1 MDIWIYMSVFLFAV
15 CMVLLFRLIV
25 IKRNLKEIRCELLS
39 TRERDY
45 NRQLTVT
52 LIDKDVTELAA
63 EMNENLDY
71 QKGLK
76 IEAEKS
82 ENKLKQSV
90 ADIAHDLRTP
100 LTVIKGNL
108 QLLENEQLNEKSKDC
123 VRICQDKAETLK
135 LMIDDFFEMSVLESD
150 NSPVVLQPVN
160 ITNTLMQFVVDHEA
174 LIRDKGLV
182 PDIIFPDKTIMA
194 MAEPKLFNRMLTNL
208 LGNILKYARESFVI
222 QLEELGEAK
231 RCRITL
237 SNKIV
242 AGTKVDAGK
251 LFDRTYRADKS
262 RSTAGAGLGL
272 YIVKLLAD
280 KQDMNVSASIRDCSL
295 NISIEMDLE
304 KK

>member
-1 MDIWIYMSVFLFAV
+1 MDIWIYMSVFLFVV

-25 IKRNLKEIRCELLS
+25 IKRNLKEIRRELFS

-123 VRICQDKAETLK
+123 VRICQDKAEILK

-150 NSPVVLQPVN
+150 NSPVALQPVN

-182 PDIIFPDKTIMA
+182 PEIIFTDKTIMA

-231 RCRITL
+231 RCRITF

-280 KQDMNVSASIRDCSL
+280 KQYMNVSASIEDCSL
-295 NISIEMDLE
+295 NICIEMDLY